1 MRELTFRPH
10 EPLGR
15 RTLILSAAV
24 VAVVAIVMGWP
35 TLRGTF
41 VGGDDHR
48 LVLNHVLVNHPSWE
62 HAIELFRI
70 VHRDLYQPLPL
81 LSFSAEFAVAGWFD
95 LFAGGVDAGAWFFH
109 LTNIWMH
116 ALNAV
121 LVWALMRRL
130 NEGTDAAKANALA
143 LGVALLFAVHPLQVE
158 VVAWINGRMML
169 MSTMFAL
176 AALLA
181 LSAWLDKRRIGW
193 GAAACFFVLCCA
205 ISKIRVG
212 LPVLMLLVPLARLR
226 RMTVGFWII
235 WAVSVALTAVF
246 LVINYDA
253 TAEAGMFSGA
263 AEHLRGSKVVRG
275 LISLAWY
282 FTHFVWPSGLAS
294 WYPAPGFVQWT
305 DRETFV
311 ALAIVVPV
319 FAVAGWAA
327 LRQRRAALG
336 FVWFLATIA
345 STLQVVP
352 TRNTLAAD
360 RYMYLPIIGLLW
372 MTVVLV
378 SAGWSRLTGSK
389 ELRPGAGGTR
399 ADRQDAGA
407 ARFPYRFAAPAAL
420 FGAVA
425 VLMPVSWHVAS
436 FYDNQYVKSERI
448 ATLFPEAPHVW
459 ERVAWAYYNAERY
472 DDAIAAAQRELKHDD
487 SEVQSEAWQAIG
499 AAQGRLARF
508 DDALASLRRSM
519 ELNPQSASSIYRYA
533 MTLEEAGRGDEA
545 LDHFERAVA
554 MAPLKNPWLLRL
566 AAIYRGRGRADD
578 ARRLYQQ
585 ALENNPYEVPA
596 TLGLAELDIER
607 GTREA
612 YQSAYERLEQLL
624 GWTPGNH
631 TARINLGVVCTAL
644 GRTAEAVAAYEAVLR
659 RDPHDGLASLNLGQL
674 MHQAGDVAR
683 AHALYSQAVATG
695 LPSIEQAQV
704 VHDFLVEVGDIRQAA
719 KLWLDLSRQ
728 FPESREVR
736 AMLRLT
742 SAMEQ
747 LPREPG
753 GPMVIE
759 PAAEAVL
766 PIEQAAAAYVA
777 LVEKRHA
784 ALRAMVEDLCAGGAA
799 GSAARGRL
807 LQALE
812 WYDEHNPGMPWT
824 YCATGRL
831 LMADGRADA
840 AELFINLCRESCAND
855 ECTAYIAALREKLAQ
870 VPG

>member
-1 MRELTFRPH
+1 M
-10 EPLGR
+10 
-15 RTLILSAAV
+15 LSATAVAV
-24 VAVVAIVMGWP
+24 VAVVMGWP

-130 NEGTDAAKANALA
+130 NEGADSSRANALA

-169 MSTMFAL
+169 MSTLFAL

-181 LSAWLDKRRIGW
+181 LSAWLDKRRVGW

-212 LPVLMLLVPLARLR
+212 LPVLMLLVPLARHR
-226 RMTVGFWII
+226 RMTVGFWVI
-235 WAVSVALTAVF
+235 WAVSVAITAVF
-246 LVINYDA
+246 LVVNYDA

-275 LISLAWY
+275 LLSLAWY

-294 WYPAPGFVQWT
+294 WYPAPGYVQWT
-305 DRETFV
+305 DRETMV
-311 ALAIVVPV
+311 ALAIVLPV
-319 FAVAGWAA
+319 FVVAAWAA
-327 LRQRRAALG
+327 VRQRRAALG

-378 SAGWSRLTGSK
+378 SAGWSRWIGSSSQPL
-389 ELRPGAGGTR
+389 E
-399 ADRQDAGA
+399 AGA
-407 ARFPYRFAAPAAL
+407 RRSLHRLTAPVLLAAL
-420 FGAVA
+420 VGA
-425 VLMPVSWHVAS
+425 LMPVSWHVAS

-448 ATLFPEAPHVW
+448 ATLFPDAPHVW

-487 SEVQSEAWQAIG
+487 TEVQSEAWQAIG
-499 AAQGRLARF
+499 AAQARLARF
-508 DDALASLRRSM
+508 DEALASLRRSM

-545 LDHFERAVA
+545 LEHFERAVS

-566 AAIYRGRGRADD
+566 AALYRGRGRAND
-578 ARRLYQQ
+578 ARRLYRQ

-596 TLGLAELDIER
+596 TLGLVELDLEPA
-607 GTREA
+607 TREG
-612 YQSAYERLEQLL
+612 YLSAYDRLRQLL
-624 GWTPGNH
+624 DWSPQNQ

-659 RDPHDGLASLNLGQL
+659 RDPFDGLASLNLGQL

-683 AHALYSQAVATG
+683 AHALFSQAVATG
-695 LPSIEQAQV
+695 LQSIEQAQV
-704 VHDFLVEVGDIRQAA
+704 VHDFLVDVGDIRQAA

-728 FPESREVR
+728 FPESREAR

-747 LPREPG
+747 MERETGDLP
-753 GPMVIE
+753 VIE
-759 PAAEAVL
+759 PAANAAL
-766 PIEQAAAAYVA
+766 PIERAAAAYVA
-777 LVEKRHA
+777 LVEKRYA
-784 ALRAMVEDLCAGGAA
+784 ALREMVEDLCAAGAA
-799 GSAARGRL
+799 GSTARARL
-807 LQALE
+807 LPALE
-812 WYDEHNPGMPWT
+812 WYDQHHPGVAWT

-831 LMADGRADA
+831 LIADQRADA
-840 AELFINLCRESCAND
+840 AGVFLNLCRESCAD
-855 ECTAYIAALREKLAQ
+855 EACAAYVGELQEALTQTPR
-870 VPG
+870 

>member
-1 MRELTFRPH
+1 MRVSTFRPH
-10 EPLGR
+10 ETLNR
-15 RTLILSAAV
+15 RTLLLSAGAV
-24 VAVVAIVMGWP
+24 TAVALVMGWP

-62 HAIELFRI
+62 HAMELFRI

-95 LFAGGVDAGAWFFH
+95 FFAEGVDAGAWFFH
-109 LTNIWMH
+109 LTNVWMH

-130 NEGTDAAKANALA
+130 NDGPDGAKANALA
-143 LGVALLFAVHPLQVE
+143 VGVALLFAVHPLQVE

-169 MSTMFAL
+169 MSTLFAL

-193 GAAACFFVLCCA
+193 GVAACFFVLCCA

-212 LPVLMLLVPLARLR
+212 LPVLMLLVPLARHR
-226 RMTVGFWII
+226 RFSRGFWII
-235 WAVSVALTAVF
+235 WAVSVAITAVF
-246 LVINYDA
+246 LVVNYDA

-275 LISLAWY
+275 LLSLAWY

-305 DRETFV
+305 DRGTLV
-311 ALAIVVPV
+311 ALAIVLPV
-319 FAVAGWAA
+319 FVVAAWAA
-327 LRQRRAALG
+327 VRQRRATLG

-372 MTVVLV
+372 MAVVFV
-378 SAGWSRLTGSK
+378 STGWSRWIGS
-389 ELRPGAGGTR
+389 RSPAPTAGTR
-399 ADRQDAGA
+399 RSI
-407 ARFPYRFAAPAAL
+407 RRFAGPAAL
-420 FGAVA
+420 AAVVA
-425 VLMPVSWHVAS
+425 ALMPVSWHVAS

-472 DDAIAAAQRELKHDD
+472 DDAIAAAQRELRHDD
-487 SEVQSEAWQAIG
+487 PEVQSEAWQAIG
-499 AAQGRLARF
+499 AAQARLARF

-545 LDHFERAVA
+545 LEHFERAVA

-566 AAIYRGRGRADD
+566 AAMYRERGRAED

-596 TLGLAELDIER
+596 TLGLAELDLER
-607 GTREA
+607 ATREG
-612 YQSAYERLEQLL
+612 YLSAYERLRQLL
-624 GWTPGNH
+624 DWAPENH

-674 MHQAGDVAR
+674 MHQAGDLAR
-683 AHALYSQAVATG
+683 AHTLYSQALATG
-695 LPSIEQAQV
+695 LPSIEQALV
-704 VHDFLVEVGDIRQAA
+704 VHDFLVDVGDVHKAMT
-719 KLWLDLSRQ
+719 LWLDMSRQ
-728 FPESREVR
+728 IPESRVAR
-736 AMLRLT
+736 AMLQLT
-742 SAMEQ
+742 SAMDQIE
-747 LPREPG
+747 RDPG
-753 GPMVIE
+753 DLLVIE
-759 PAAEAVL
+759 PAPEGAL
-766 PIEQAAAAYVA
+766 PIELAAAAYAA
-777 LVEKRHA
+777 LEEKRYA
-784 ALRAMVEDLCAGGAA
+784 ALRELVENLCAAGTS

-807 LQALE
+807 LPALE
-812 WYDEHNPGMPWT
+812 WYDQHNPGVAWT
-824 YCATGRL
+824 YCATARL
-831 LMADGRADA
+831 LLAESRADA
-840 AELFINLCRESCAND
+840 AEVFLNLCRESCAD
-855 ECTAYIAALREKLAQ
+855 EACVAYEGELRAKR
-870 VPG
+870 VSTPR